1 MAANGFSTI
10 FSWSVIITVCRAERS
25 GFPVFHTAGFS
36 RGRNMI
42 KFCTLASGSSG
53 NSLYLESKY
62 SKILIDAGI
71 SFRRISRSLGNMGV
85 AVSDLDAVVLSHEH
99 EDHSRAVGKM
109 SEVPV
114 YVSGETTGFW
124 EGKRNGHR
132 NGNGA
137 AERLREFDSEE
148 PFSINDLT
156 ITPFSVEHDAID
168 PVGFTVTDGSV
179 KIGIVTDIG
188 KPTALVIES
197 LKGCDALVLES
208 NHDREML
215 FSGSYPPY
223 LQQRIS
229 GGHGHLS
236 NEQSASLL
244 REVLHDG
251 LKYVLLAHLSAKNN
265 SPEMAL
271 RCSLEVLRQNGAA
284 DRVAVSVAPRS
295 TVGEVITV

>member
-1 MAANGFSTI
+1 
-10 FSWSVIITVCRAERS
+10 
-25 GFPVFHTAGFS
+25 
-36 RGRNMI
+36 MI

-53 NSLYLESKY
+53 NSLYLESRY

-71 SFRRISRSLGNMGV
+71 SFRRLSRSLESMGV

-99 EDHSRAVGKM
+99 EDHSRAVGRM

-114 YVSGETTGFW
+114 YVSGETVSFW
-124 EGKRNGHR
+124 RGKRNGHR
-132 NGNGA
+132 NGNGSV
-137 AERLREFDSEE
+137 ENLREFDSEE
-148 PFSINDLT
+148 PFGVNDLT

-168 PVGFTVTDGSV
+168 PVGFTVTDGSA

-188 KPTALVIES
+188 KPTALVTES

-244 REVLHDG
+244 GEILHDG

-265 SPEMAL
+265 TPEMAL
-271 RCSLEVLRQNGAA
+271 RCSLEVLRRNGA
-284 DRVAVSVAPRS
+284 DGRVAVSVAPRS

>member
-1 MAANGFSTI
+1 
-10 FSWSVIITVCRAERS
+10 
-25 GFPVFHTAGFS
+25 
-36 RGRNMI
+36 MI

-71 SFRRISRSLGNMGV
+71 SFRRLSRSLESMGV
-85 AVSDLDAVVLSHEH
+85 ALSDLDAVVLSHEH
-99 EDHSRAVGKM
+99 EDHSRAVGRM

-114 YVSGETTGFW
+114 YVSGETVNFW
-124 EGKRNGHR
+124 ERKRNGHNHKNGGGPSKTVGSR
-132 NGNGA
+132 NGTI
-137 AERLREFDSEE
+137 EKFREFDSAE
-148 PFSINDLT
+148 PFLINDLT
-156 ITPFSVEHDAID
+156 ITPFSVAHDAID
-168 PVGFTVTDGSV
+168 PVGFTITDGSV
-179 KIGIVTDIG
+179 KIGVVTDIG

-244 REVLHDG
+244 GEVLHDG
-251 LKYVLLAHLSAKNN
+251 LKYVLLAHLSSKNN
-265 SPEMAL
+265 TPEMAL
-271 RCSLEVLRQNGAA
+271 ECSLGVLRRNGA
-284 DRVAVSVAPRS
+284 DGRVMVDVAPRS

>member
-1 MAANGFSTI
+1 
-10 FSWSVIITVCRAERS
+10 
-25 GFPVFHTAGFS
+25 
-36 RGRNMI
+36 MI

-71 SFRRISRSLGNMGV
+71 SFRRISRSLESMGI
-85 AVSDLDAVVLSHEH
+85 AVSDLNAVVLSHEH

-114 YVSGETTGFW
+114 YVSRETVGFW
-124 EGKRNGHR
+124 ERKKNGR
-132 NGNGA
+132 SNGNGGGLSK
-137 AERLREFDSEE
+137 AEGSRNGAIEKLREFDSEE
-148 PFSINDLT
+148 PFRINDLT
-156 ITPFSVEHDAID
+156 ITPFSVAHDAID
-168 PVGFTVTDGSV
+168 PVGFTVTDGHV
-179 KIGIVTDIG
+179 KMGVVTDIG

-236 NEQSASLL
+236 NEQSALL
-244 REVLHDG
+244 LGDVLHDG
-251 LKYVLLAHLSAKNN
+251 LKYVLLVHLSAQNN
-265 SPEMAL
+265 TPEKAL
-271 RCSLEVLRQNGAA
+271 GCSLEMLRRNGAD
-284 DRVAVSVAPRS
+284 DRVAVSVAPRNA
-295 TVGEVITV
+295 VGEVITV

>member
-1 MAANGFSTI
+1 
-10 FSWSVIITVCRAERS
+10 
-25 GFPVFHTAGFS
+25 
-36 RGRNMI
+36 
-42 KFCTLASGSSG
+42 
-53 NSLYLESKY
+53 
-62 SKILIDAGI
+62 
-71 SFRRISRSLGNMGV
+71 MGV
-85 AVSDLDAVVLSHEH
+85 TVSDLDAVVLSHEH

-114 YVSGETTGFW
+114 YVSGETVDFW
-124 EGKRNGHR
+124 ERKRNGHDHKNSGGTSKTAGSR
-132 NGNGA
+132 NGA
-137 AERLREFDSEE
+137 IEKFREFDSEE
-148 PFSINDLT
+148 PFLINDLT
-156 ITPFSVEHDAID
+156 ITPFSVAHDAID

-244 REVLHDG
+244 GEVLHDG

-265 SPEMAL
+265 TPEMAL
-271 RCSLEVLRQNGAA
+271 GCSLGVLRRNGAGG
-284 DRVAVSVAPRS
+284 RVMVDIAPRS

>member
-1 MAANGFSTI
+1 
-10 FSWSVIITVCRAERS
+10 
-25 GFPVFHTAGFS
+25 
-36 RGRNMI
+36 MI

-71 SFRRISRSLGNMGV
+71 SFRRISRSLGSMGV

-114 YVSGETTGFW
+114 YVSGETVGFW
-124 EGKRNGHR
+124 GGKKNGHY

-137 AERLREFDSEE
+137 IENLRKFDSEE

-156 ITPFSVEHDAID
+156 VTPFSVEHDAID

-197 LKGCDALVLES
+197 LRNCDALVLES
-208 NHDREML
+208 NHDGEML
-215 FSGSYPPY
+215 FSGPYPPY

-236 NEQSASLL
+236 NEQSAFLL
-244 REVLHDG
+244 GEVLHDG

-265 SPEMAL
+265 TPEMAL
-271 RCSLEVLRQNGAA
+271 GCSLEVLRRNGA
-284 DRVAVSVAPRS
+284 DGRVVLDVAPRS

>member
-71 SFRRISRSLGNMGV
+71 SFRRISRSLGSMGV

-265 SPEMAL
+265 TPEMAL
-271 RCSLEVLRQNGAA
+271 RCSLEVLRQNGAD
-284 DRVAVSVAPRS
+284 DRVAVSVAPRG